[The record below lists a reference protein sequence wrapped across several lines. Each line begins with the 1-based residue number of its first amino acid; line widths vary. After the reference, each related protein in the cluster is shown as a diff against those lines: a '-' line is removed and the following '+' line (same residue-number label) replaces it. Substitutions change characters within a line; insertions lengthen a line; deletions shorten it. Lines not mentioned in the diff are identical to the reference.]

1 MMREGKTS
9 LMMTPTISTKMVQML
24 TAMHVWRFMVTN
36 FVDGDTFETGAYDF
50 MKMNQPGGAVAAM
63 RE

>member
-1 MMREGKTS
+1 M
-9 LMMTPTISTKMVQML
+9 LM
-24 TAMHVWRFMVTN
+24 AMHVRRFVLNN
-36 FVDGDTFETGAYDF
+36 FADGDTFETRAYDF

>member
-1 MMREGKTS
+1 MMTEGKTS
-9 LMMTPTISTKMVQML
+9 LMMMPTISTKMVQML
-24 TAMHVWRFMVTN
+24 MAMHVWRFIVTN
-36 FVDGDTFETGAYDF
+36 LVDGDTFETRAYDF

>member
-1 MMREGKTS
+1 MTEGKT
-9 LMMTPTISTKMVQML
+9 LWMMMPTISTRMVLML
-24 TAMHVWRFMVTN
+24 MAMHVRRFVLNN
-36 FVDGDTFETGAYDF
+36 FADGDTFETRAYDF

>member
-1 MMREGKTS
+1 MMTEGKTS
-9 LMMTPTISTKMVQML
+9 LMMMPTISTKMVQILM
-24 TAMHVWRFMVTN
+24 AMHVWRFIVTN
-36 FVDGDTFETGAYDF
+36 FVDGDTFETRAYDF

>member
-36 FVDGDTFETGAYDF
+36 FVDGDTFETRAYDF

>member
-1 MMREGKTS
+1 MPTTS
-9 LMMTPTISTKMVQML
+9 TRMVQML
-24 TAMHVWRFMVTN
+24 MAMHVRRFMLTN
-36 FVDGDTFETGAYDF
+36 FVDGDTFETRAYDF

>member
-1 MMREGKTS
+1 MMTEGKTS
-9 LMMTPTISTKMVQML
+9 LMMMPTISIKMVQML
-24 TAMHVWRFMVTN
+24 TVMHVRRFMLTN
-36 FVDGDTFETGAYDF
+36 FVDGDTFETRAYDF

>member
-1 MMREGKTS
+1 MMTEGKTS
-9 LMMTPTISTKMVQML
+9 LMMMPTISTKMVQILM
-24 TAMHVWRFMVTN
+24 AMHVWRFIVTN
-36 FVDGDTFETGAYDF
+36 LVDGDTFETRAYDF